1 MNCGFK
7 DQYTNNAL
15 NEFFALIGKLYGF
28 FIEQSVTIQNDSD
41 DNIHFERRKGIMLC
55 KDT

>member
-55 KDT
+55 KDI